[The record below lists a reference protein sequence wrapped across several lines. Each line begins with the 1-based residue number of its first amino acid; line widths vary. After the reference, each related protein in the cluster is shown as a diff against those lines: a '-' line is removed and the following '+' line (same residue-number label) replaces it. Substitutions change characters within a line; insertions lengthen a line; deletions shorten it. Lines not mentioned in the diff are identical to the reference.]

1 MDYDLLKVKMKK
13 NKLTYEEMA
22 RLLGI
27 TLNGFTNKIN
37 QKNSSGFYV
46 DEANLIRK
54 KLGLSKE
61 EAFVIFF
68 NN

>member
-27 TLNGFTNKIN
+27 TLNGF
-37 QKNSSGFYV
+37 YV